1 MPCLPRESLQPGRGW
16 HQHGVNLVD
25 NLGRAPDNIVSSNN
39 IVHGCQFVRD
49 VVLSGIWNLVTVMM
63 EQQQGRTHSI
73 RVRRVPWGLQEVLLL
88 PPSPLRER
96 RDGCAYVSHQ

>member
-63 EQQQGRTHSI
+63 EQQQGPDPLHPRAA
-73 RVRRVPWGLQEVLLL
+73 
-88 PPSPLRER
+88 SPLGPSGGAVTSAVAVE
-96 RDGCAYVSHQ
+96 GTP